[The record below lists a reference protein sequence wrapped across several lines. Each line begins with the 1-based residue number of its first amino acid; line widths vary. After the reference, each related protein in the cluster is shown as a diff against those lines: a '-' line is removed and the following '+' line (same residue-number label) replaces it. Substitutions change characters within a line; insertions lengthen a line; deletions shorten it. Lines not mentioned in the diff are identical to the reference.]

1 MYRVVKFTSDGSVQL
16 VPSTWITKDSKCK
29 WPPGPCTNI
38 SSLIKNRKN
47 PKTDWIKL
55 PVKLYKSSDDYATG
69 KQLEEAATRDPELNS
84 TDSEVSNLTKK
95 RGKNPKVHNKLP
107 TSPVSSSE
115 ADISGSSGDSEVI
128 QAACAPL
135 RRRNL

>member
-55 PVKLYKSSDDYATG
+55 PVKLYKSSG
-69 KQLEEAATRDPELNS
+69 KR
-84 TDSEVSNLTKK
+84 
-95 RGKNPKVHNKLP
+95 
-107 TSPVSSSE
+107 
-115 ADISGSSGDSEVI
+115 
-128 QAACAPL
+128 
-135 RRRNL
+135 